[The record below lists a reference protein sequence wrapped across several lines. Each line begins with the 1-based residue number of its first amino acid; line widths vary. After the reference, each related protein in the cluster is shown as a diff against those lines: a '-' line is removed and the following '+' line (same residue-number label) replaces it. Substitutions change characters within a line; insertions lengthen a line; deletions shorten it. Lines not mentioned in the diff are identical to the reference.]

1 MYFKIWSP
9 YPLYSVIIE
18 ILEKKGSLTDGEL
31 FDLVKKSYE
40 SVGFG
45 QLNKTLM
52 RMEIEGKIH
61 VSLLTKGRRRVELI
75 ENKKGGR

>member
-1 MYFKIWSP
+1 M
-9 YPLYSVIIE
+9 PLKTWNPQPLHAGIIE
-18 ILEKKGSLTDGEL
+18 ILNKKGTLTDDEL
-31 FDLVKKSYE
+31 FALVKERYA

-61 VSLLTKGRRRVELI
+61 VSLLTKGKRRVELI
-75 ENKKGGR
+75 KKKRGT

>member
-1 MYFKIWSP
+1 MAFKTWNP
-9 YPLYSVIIE
+9 QPLYAFIIE
-18 ILEKKGSLTDGEL
+18 VLSKKGTLTDGEL
-31 FDLVKKSYE
+31 FDVVKDSYE

-61 VSLLTKGRRRVELI
+61 VSLLTKGKRRVELI
-75 ENKKGGR
+75 EKKRGK

>member
-1 MYFKIWSP
+1 M
-9 YPLYSVIIE
+9 PLKTWNPQPLHSGIIE
-18 ILEKKGSLTDGEL
+18 ILNKKGTLTDGEL
-31 FDLVKKSYE
+31 FDLVKERYA

-61 VSLLTKGRRRVELI
+61 VSLLTKGKRRVELI
-75 ENKKGGR
+75 EKKRGT

>member
-1 MYFKIWSP
+1 MTLKTWSP
-9 YPLYSVIIE
+9 QPLYAYILE
-18 ILEKKGSLTDGEL
+18 ILNKKGPLTDGEL
-31 FDLVKKSYE
+31 FDVVKESYE

-75 ENKKGGR
+75 QKKRGI

>member
-1 MYFKIWSP
+1 MYFKIWRP
-9 YPLYSVIIE
+9 HPLFSVIIE
-18 ILEKKGSLTDGEL
+18 ILERKGSLTDVEL
-31 FDLVKKSYE
+31 FDLLKESYE

-61 VSLLTKGRRRVELI
+61 VSLLTKGKRRVELI
-75 ENKKGGR
+75 EKKRGT

>member
-1 MYFKIWSP
+1 MTLKTWSP
-9 YPLYSVIIE
+9 QPLYAYILE
-18 ILEKKGSLTDGEL
+18 ILNKKGPLTDGEL
-31 FDLVKKSYE
+31 FDVVKESYE

-61 VSLLTKGRRRVELI
+61 VSLLTKGKRRVELI
-75 ENKKGGR
+75 QKKRGT